1 MLKRMLA
8 FTGLLIIMTACG
20 LYDREGDRGVYG
32 LMTPIAGERGP
43 DLQNIQ
49 VSQSQVLPPYGRK
62 VTAETAVLQLRI
74 SSTQKEAGARIE
86 DVQKATEIVAELADK
101 SASISM
107 ERVSINQVGGSYEGV
122 EFSTPTF
129 QNLDTSVVTVKLTS
143 ELEQYDYDFAGSI
156 LAFNDFLNTIVVPKT
171 ITIRALS
178 VEADLGDLEGYRSQ
192 IIDQV
197 YQELDAKQSEYGDT
211 VKFGVTGL
219 YDPLRTIPLSD
230 VEYYV
235 YLVPVIT
242 VIEF

>member
-1 MLKRMLA
+1 MLKRMLVL
-8 FTGLLIIMTACG
+8 TGLLILITACSLSG
-20 LYDREGDRGVYG
+20 RESDQGVYG
-32 LMTPIAGERGP
+32 LVTPVVGERGP

-62 VTAETAVLQLRI
+62 VTAEAAVLQLRI
-74 SSTQKEAGARIE
+74 SSTQKEAAARIE
-86 DVQKATEIVAELADK
+86 DVQKATEVVAELADK
-101 SASISM
+101 NGTLSM
-107 ERVSINQVGGSYEGV
+107 EKVSINQVGGSYEGI

-143 ELEQYDYDFAGSI
+143 PLEQYDYDFASSI
-156 LAFNDFLNTIVVPKT
+156 LAFNDFLSTIVVPKT
-171 ITIRALS
+171 ITIQALS
-178 VEADLGDLEGYRSQ
+178 VEAELGDLEAYRSQ

-235 YLVPVIT
+235 YLVPVVT